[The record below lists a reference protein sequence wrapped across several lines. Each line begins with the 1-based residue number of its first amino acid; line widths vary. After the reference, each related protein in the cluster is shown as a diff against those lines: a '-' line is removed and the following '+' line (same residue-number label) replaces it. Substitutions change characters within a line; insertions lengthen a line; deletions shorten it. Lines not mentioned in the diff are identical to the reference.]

1 MAIKRKAGR
10 KVTGSSQAS
19 LHAKT
24 MTFDDEKIFVGTMNL
39 DPRSLDLNTEMGVLI
54 ESEKLSRF
62 LAHWVATQMPEYAWK
77 VELKDND
84 LVWLDTVSNEQ
95 FDGEPQTSSWRRFQV
110 WFISLFPI
118 EDEL

>member
-24 MTFDDEKIFVGTMNL
+24 MTFDDERIFVGTMNL

-62 LAHWVATQMPEYAWK
+62 LAHWVDTQMPEYAWK
-77 VELKDND
+77 VALKDDD

-95 FDGEPQTSSWRRFQV
+95 FDEEPQTSSWRRFQV